1 MTEKRA
7 NRKIIATVIEP
18 GECEIEIDYPEITA
32 SDNCGATLSQIA
44 GLGPDALFPV
54 GTSTETWVVTDASGN
69 TSKEISFVITV
80 TTTNAPPTIDSIMDV
95 EVPEDTEMVDVW
107 LSGISYGIDCVEEDV
122 MVSAEVTSGM
132 QLIALDSVMYTAG
145 ADSGMLML
153 SITPEMSGMAEVMV
167 TVVDEAGDTTTTS
180 FMVTVTP
187 VNDAPFL
194 VNPIADQ
201 TVNASY
207 ELAIAVSDVL
217 GEYFDD
223 PDGDML
229 TLTAMVEGGAALP
242 VWAEVVGD
250 TLHVAP
256 MIADTGCYSMVV
268 EASDGEL
275 TATDTFQVCVE
286 GYPTAIDD
294 IGAGEFEVNLY
305 PNPTQGM
312 VNIDI
317 ESSTARDIELTVL
330 DITGKQVLRK
340 QFSAAERITFDMSGK
355 VSGMYFVKLDFE
367 GQQVLK
373 KLIVDRK

>member
-1 MTEKRA
+1 
-7 NRKIIATVIEP
+7 
-18 GECEIEIDYPEITA
+18 
-32 SDNCGATLSQIA
+32 
-44 GLGPDALFPV
+44 
-54 GTSTETWVVTDASGN
+54 
-69 TSKEISFVITV
+69 
-80 TTTNAPPTIDSIMDV
+80 
-95 EVPEDTEMVDVW
+95 
-107 LSGISYGIDCVEEDV
+107 
-122 MVSAEVTSGM
+122 
-132 QLIALDSVMYTAG
+132 
-145 ADSGMLML
+145 
-153 SITPEMSGMAEVMV
+153 MSGMAEVMV

-194 VNPIADQ
+194 VSPIADQ

-229 TLTAMVEGGAALP
+229 TLTAMVEGGNSLP
-242 VWAEVVGD
+242 MWAEVVGD

-340 QFSAAERITFDMSGK
+340 QFRAAERITFDMSGK

-367 GQQVLK
+367 STTVLK
-373 KLIVDRK
+373 KLVVDRK

>member
-1 MTEKRA
+1 WK
-7 NRKIIATVIEP
+7 AT
-18 GECEIEIDYPEITA
+18 DQA
-32 SDNCGATLSQIA
+32 
-44 GLGPDALFPV
+44 
-54 GTSTETWVVTDASGN
+54 GN
-69 TSKEISFVITV
+69 TSTVSFDVIV
-80 TTTNAPPTIDSIMDV
+80 TSENDLPTIHSIPDILVTENTSSV
-95 EVPEDTEMVDVW
+95 EIELT
-107 LSGISYGIDCVEEDV
+107 GISYGIDCVEEDV

-132 QLIALDSVMYTAG
+132 ELIALDSVMYTAG

-194 VNPIADQ
+194 VNPFADQ

-207 ELAIAVSDVL
+207 ELAIAVSDVP

-256 MIADTGCYSMVV
+256 MIADTGCYTMVV
-268 EASDGEL
+268 EASDPDGL

-305 PNPTQGM
+305 PNPTRGM
-312 VNIDI
+312 VNVDI

-340 QFSAAERITFDMSGK
+340 QFRAAERITFDMSGK

-373 KLIVDRK
+373 KLVVDRK